1 MFKYIN
7 FQSIGV
13 TDQDRAVAFYRDILG
28 FTVHTDAPYQDDMR
42 WIFMEIPGGQT
53 RLQFEKRANTA
64 KPDVPN
70 LTLVTDD
77 VDATCDKLKAKG
89 VVIIAG
95 PDNAP
100 WDPSTRWATIHDS
113 ENNLILIQTV

>member
-1 MFKYIN
+1 MFNYIN

-13 TDQDRAVAFYRDILG
+13 TDQDRALAFYRDILG

-42 WIFMEIPGGQT
+42 WIFMELPGGQT
-53 RLQFEKRANTA
+53 KIQFEKRNDTS
-64 KPDVPN
+64 KPQKPN
-70 LTLVTDD
+70 LVLVTDD
-77 VDATCDKLKAKG
+77 VDTTCKTLKSRG
-89 VVIIAG
+89 VDIVSG

-100 WDPSTRWATIHDS
+100 WDPTTRWAMIYDS